1 MVKVGATYK
10 PNLSFESSHSRI
22 SLNIGHKTSSD
33 GVKSGNG
40 NLRDFLVCSLNVS
53 DNFLSGYT
61 VTGLKIVYMSCCVD
75 FSEVYI
81 KFPLYFA

>member
-53 DNFLSGYT
+53 GNLSEG
-61 VTGLKIVYMSCCVD
+61 VYSNRLYNLHMS
-75 FSEVYI
+75 
-81 KFPLYFA
+81 